1 MPVPG
6 PRDPGVAF
14 EGVEVRL
21 AFPAMGS
28 RFTLAVRARA
38 DQADAARRTLLAEM
52 NWLREVERR
61 LSRFEPDSELS
72 RLNRRSGQW
81 CVVSPL
87 LYSALQ
93 AAARAFEM
101 TAGLFDPSVLG
112 TLEQWGYDRD
122 FKQLRREVP
131 HRRASA
137 RGQDEPPAPAG
148 GSLRA
153 SPAVPGSGGG
163 ASAPFLLDPVVRAV
177 RLAEGVRLDLGGIVK
192 GLAADTVVARLS
204 QRFPAALVDAGG
216 DVAAAA
222 APGMPLWRIQ
232 LPLAAWHVPRVLR
245 VRRGAVATSA
255 VQRRWWGPRGLAHHL
270 IDPRTQAPAASGVR
284 LACVAARSAAEA
296 EVLAKVLV
304 IAGPETAAPLLRLR
318 APVEAWWEL
327 ASGEVGTHRCRS
339 G

>member
-38 DQADAARRTLLAEM
+38 DQADAARRALLAEM

-61 LSRFEPDSELS
+61 LSRFDPKSELS
-72 RLNRRSGQW
+72 QLNRRPGQW

-87 LYSALQ
+87 LFSALQ

-112 TLEQWGYDRD
+112 ALEWWGYDRD
-122 FKQLRREVP
+122 FEQLRREGP
-131 HRRASA
+131 HGRAPA
-137 RGQDEPPAPAG
+137 RGKDEPPAPTAVP
-148 GSLRA
+148 RRVP
-153 SPAVPGSGGG
+153 PAAPGSGAG
-163 ASAPFLLDPVVRAV
+163 ASMPFLLDPVVRAV
-177 RLAEGVRLDLGGIVK
+177 RLAEGVRIDLGGIVK

-204 QRFPAALVDAGG
+204 QRFPAALADAGG

-232 LPLAAWHVPRVLR
+232 LPLPAWHVPRVLR

-255 VQRRWWGPRGLAHHL
+255 VQRRWWGPRGPAHHL
-270 IDPRTQAPAASGVR
+270 IDPRTRAPASSGVR

-304 IAGPETAAPLLRLR
+304 IAGPDTAIPLLRLR
-318 APVEAWWEL
+318 APAEAWWQLE
-327 ASGEVGTHRCRS
+327 SGEVGTHRCRS